1 MCIRWL
7 ISGALEREPRG
18 RTRKFIFLDPYYI
31 GYIKRTFIT
40 RKKLPPYLYFPRILF
55 TFFFKLLFKLNNL
68 LLFIYLYIFIYF
80 IYFYIL
86 YILYYKYFVRLL
98 RVSRTLFCETPD
110 RWVSIWTQLLYV
122 EYSNAARFV
131 NYSFHFYLWLYVSLH
146 IKKNIQSD
154 SWECTSAKQKRADL
168 DYKRSIWATIYVT
181 SRYTVR
187 AEFGGSG
194 QSLAVQIINW
204 TAIILRNYRLFYY
217 KWNKAF
223 RFYR

>member
-1 MCIRWL
+1 MCVRWL

-18 RTRKFIFLDPYYI
+18 RTRKFFFLDPYYI

-40 RKKLPPYLYFPRILF
+40 RKKLPPYLHFPRILS
-55 TFFFKLLFKLNNL
+55 TFKLHNL

-98 RVSRTLFCETPD
+98 RVSRTLFRETPD

-131 NYSFHFYLWLYVSLH
+131 NYSLHFYHWLYVSLN

-154 SWECTSAKQKRADL
+154 SWECTSAKQKRTNL
-168 DYKRSIWATIYVT
+168 DCKRSIWVTIYVT
-181 SRYTVR
+181 LRYTVR
-187 AEFGGSG
+187 AEFRPQVRTVTS
-194 QSLAVQIINW
+194 SAN
-204 TAIILRNYRLFYY
+204 N
-217 KWNKAF
+217 
-223 RFYR
+223 